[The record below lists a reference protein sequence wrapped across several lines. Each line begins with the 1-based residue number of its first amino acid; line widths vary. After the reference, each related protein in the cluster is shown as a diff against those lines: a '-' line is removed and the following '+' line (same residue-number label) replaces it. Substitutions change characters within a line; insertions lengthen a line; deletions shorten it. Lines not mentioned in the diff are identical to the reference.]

1 MCLKQFYLER
11 TDHNSDFN
19 YILSI
24 NLQSCKSK
32 VPVAAARNSLCIAQ
46 LAKKILKF

>member
-11 TDHNSDFN
+11 TEHNNDFN

-32 VPVAAARNSLCIAQ
+32 VPISAACNSLCIAQ